1 MILKNSLPFLFF
13 LLIWAACGPTKTSK
27 FIQQADIQF
36 EDLAPEQVSASNIR
50 GFANLCCKQYES
62 YQPDTNYLEQN
73 PMKYIRVN
81 MHFMNSVSGL
91 HNFDEQAGKTFAEGF
106 LRSANKDVARNRKLL
121 LPYGN
126 DIPVLPTQYTYV
138 LTPRPDDPED
148 DGIYFHYDDDLY
160 YYVVKG
166 KNRNNYNKDVIKKY
180 GVQLD
185 TVLNIFIMPH
195 HPDSVASPTYSP
207 SGCGIA
213 LGQGVKIAG
222 AYENNLNYY
231 DLRAVLNHEIGHI
244 YGLSHTWAQNDGC
257 DDTVLHEK
265 CWNFTKDGRCDS
277 TNVSNNVMD
286 YNVFQ
291 HAWSPCQIGRVQYN
305 MSRLTYRARKFLI
318 PNWCSLQPG
327 GDVIINEDTHWESMK
342 DIEGNLTIRKGAT
355 LKVSCRLS
363 VPENAKITVQPGAKL
378 IINNALIHNSCELNW
393 QGIQIE
399 ERGEEKGE
407 VFFVGKARLSNVD
420 NDPFAGS

>member
-1 MILKNSLPFLFF
+1 MQRTVFFFF
-13 LLIWAACGPTKTSK
+13 LLLWAACGPVTTSR
-27 FIQQADIQF
+27 FIQQSDIQF
-36 EDLAPEQVSASNIR
+36 EDLAPEQLSSSNIR
-50 GFANLCCKQYES
+50 GFANTCCKEYES
-62 YQPDTNYLEQN
+62 YSPDPMHLEYT
-73 PMKYIRVN
+73 PMKYVRVN
-81 MHFMNSVSGL
+81 MHFMNSLSGL
-91 HNFDEQAGKTFAEGF
+91 HNYDEEAGKVFAEGF
-106 LRSANKDVARNRKLL
+106 LRSANKDVANNKQLL
-121 LPYGN
+121 LPKGN

-138 LTPRPDDPED
+138 LTPHPDDPND

-166 KNRNNYNKDVIKKY
+166 KNRNNFTKEVIQKY

-213 LGQGVKIAG
+213 LGQAVKIAG

-265 CWNFTKDGRCDS
+265 CWNYTKDGRCDS

-291 HAWSPCQIGRVQYN
+291 HAWSPCQIGKIQYN
-305 MSRLTYRARKFLI
+305 MARTTYRPRNYLI
-318 PNWCSLQPG
+318 PYWCDLQPG
-327 GDVIINEDTHWESMK
+327 SDITIRDSVHWQSIK
-342 DIEGNLTIRKGAT
+342 DLEGNLTIAKGGV

-363 VPENAKITVQPGAKL
+363 IPENGKITVEPGGKL
-378 IINNALIHNSCELNW
+378 IVNNAHLHNACERSW
-393 QGIQIE
+393 QGIRIE
-399 ERGEEKGE
+399 ERAGEKGTV
-407 VFFVGKARLSNVD
+407 VFIGKARLSNVA
-420 NDPFAGS
+420 NDPFAESTD